1 MQPFNEVLASLICQR
16 LGFNHVTYTIG
27 VINNKIVSKCEC
39 FINSDTELIPASQIL
54 ANISEKTNAYEECI
68 KILEEK
74 GISMV
79 REKLENMFILDYL
92 MLNEDRHLNNF
103 GIIRN
108 VNTLK
113 WLDIAPIFDNGQSLN
128 IIDYNDDEVIINGQG
143 RFFYSVMDFD
153 TIISKVK
160 SIKRFDLAKLDGMVE
175 EFSNLLRKYQSVTKM
190 TDRRINKLCNLL
202 ATRIA
207 RLDKIINDSNN

>member
-1 MQPFNEVLASLICQR
+1 MYFNEPFNEVLASLICQR

-39 FINSDTELIPASQIL
+39 FITSDTELIPAIQIL
-54 ANISEKTNAYEECI
+54 ANISEKTNAYEEYI

-74 GISMV
+74 GISMI
-79 REKLENMFILDYL
+79 REKLENMFMLDYL

-103 GIIRN
+103 GVIRN

-113 WLDIAPIFDNGQSLN
+113 WLDIAPIFD
-128 IIDYNDDEVIINGQG
+128 I
-143 RFFYSVMDFD
+143 
-153 TIISKVK
+153 
-160 SIKRFDLAKLDGMVE
+160 VE

-207 RLDKIINDSNN
+207 RLDKIINESNN